1 MVISWIALNIKKVF
15 QKFTNQTKLYRVNT
29 ELEAILQ
36 LNSFLNVFIVR
47 FKAIEGYV
55 LKLQDILREFLN
67 IRQLIELG
75 PQIRSRDQ
83 IKLFKGKVQTL
94 REELFKRANEL
105 FSLQV
110 YDKFSGIISLVT
122 DSRISCNLET
132 LIEHYPDKPIF
143 TAVLCTGVLIL
154 FLSL

>member
-36 LNSFLNVFIVR
+36 LNSFLNLFIVR

-55 LKLQDILREFLN
+55 LKLQNILREFLN

-75 PQIRSRDQ
+75 PHIRSREQ
-83 IKLFKGKVQTL
+83 IKMLEGK
-94 REELFKRANEL
+94 
-105 FSLQV
+105 
-110 YDKFSGIISLVT
+110 
-122 DSRISCNLET
+122 
-132 LIEHYPDKPIF
+132 
-143 TAVLCTGVLIL
+143 IL
-154 FLSL
+154 TV